1 MKKTAPPNTERR
13 QVRTLLK
20 WSEAEHAHRDCH
32 HPFIPRIDQPE
43 PVVEEEFE
51 AEKMLDKMLSPI
63 LPSGEQVD
71 WQEELSE
78 LDEI

>member
-1 MKKTAPPNTERR
+1 MWAYPSDRSAKTKMREVFKDYQLALNKAKK
-13 QVRTLLK
+13 LK
-20 WSEAEHAHRDCH
+20 K
-32 HPFIPRIDQPE
+32 F
-43 PVVEEEFE
+43 VEEEFE